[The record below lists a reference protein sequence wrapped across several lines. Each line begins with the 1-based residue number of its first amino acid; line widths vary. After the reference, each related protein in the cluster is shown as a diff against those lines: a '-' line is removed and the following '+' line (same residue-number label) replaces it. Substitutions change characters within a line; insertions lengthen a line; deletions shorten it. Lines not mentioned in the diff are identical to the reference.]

1 MAYWLGHG
9 GIVVGGPTTLAPW
22 WDPGLTLSLPPT
34 APPCHLLRC
43 PSLHADPSHR
53 DDHLCAH
60 HMNVGLQGTMIN
72 SYWALTPVIFAAG
85 EVGAS
90 DWMIGLPNTEMEFP
104 SPSPSR
110 PIISLRYILKE
121 SLPPSLSS

>member
-1 MAYWLGHG
+1 
-9 GIVVGGPTTLAPW
+9 
-22 WDPGLTLSLPPT
+22 
-34 APPCHLLRC
+34 
-43 PSLHADPSHR
+43 
-53 DDHLCAH
+53 
-60 HMNVGLQGTMIN
+60 MNDGLQGTMIN

-121 SLPPSLSS
+121 SLAPSLSS